1 VISKSGETE
10 ELLNLL
16 PFIKRRKV
24 KLASIVSNPNSRL
37 AKTSDLSMYLPLQKE
52 LCPFDLAPTTSTAI
66 QLIFGDILA
75 VALMNKK
82 QFSLEDYILTH
93 PAGAIGKKMTL
104 VVQDLMLKGEQ
115 VPISTQEAPLSQAII
130 ELSNKRCGCL
140 LIVDKDSNLEGIFTD
155 GDLRRALQS
164 QGPQVLEKT
173 LGELMTPSA
182 ITVDQD
188 HLAWDV
194 LKMMQKDPKKWV
206 MVCPVVSDKKVVGI
220 IRMHDIIQAGL
231 S

>member
-1 VISKSGETE
+1 
-10 ELLNLL
+10 
-16 PFIKRRKV
+16 
-24 KLASIVSNPNSRL
+24 
-37 AKTSDLSMYLPLQKE
+37 
-52 LCPFDLAPTTSTAI
+52 
-66 QLIFGDILA
+66 
-75 VALMNKK
+75 
-82 QFSLEDYILTH
+82 
-93 PAGAIGKKMTL
+93 MTL

-206 MVCPVVSDKKVVGI
+206 MVCPVLSDKKVVGI